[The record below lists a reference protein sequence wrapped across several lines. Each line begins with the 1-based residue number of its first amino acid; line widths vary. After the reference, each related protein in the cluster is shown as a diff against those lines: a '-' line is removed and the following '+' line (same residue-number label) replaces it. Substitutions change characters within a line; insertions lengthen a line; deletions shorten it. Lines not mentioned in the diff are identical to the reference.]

1 MCFFVVACD
10 SLFKGEVNEV
20 LLGDVYY
27 LTKVKFLIFKEKLLN
42 SLSWKNKLHMAFIVC
57 LN

>member
-10 SLFKGEVNEV
+10 SLFKGGVNEV
-20 LLGDVYY
+20 LLGDVYH

-42 SLSWKNKLHMAFIVC
+42 SLSGKKIAHGIFSLP
-57 LN
+57 

>member
-27 LTKVKFLIFKEKLLN
+27 LTKVKFLTLKLFIMKKKIAHGIY
-42 SLSWKNKLHMAFIVC
+42 SLP
-57 LN
+57 